1 MRKRFANCMMAPS
14 SGVLRARQLTP
25 SRCSRSR
32 SIGNT
37 RHVRPSVLQSPA
49 QHPIW
54 RGMSAN
60 ERSGLPVWHGTTILS
75 VRKNGKVVVAG
86 DGQVSMGQTV
96 MKPNA
101 KKVRQLHDGSV
112 IGGFAGATADAFT
125 LFERSGEH

>member
-1 MRKRFANCMMAPS
+1 MA
-14 SGVLRARQLTP
+14 GRG
-25 SRCSRSR
+25 RSR

-60 ERSGLPVWHGTTILS
+60 ERSGLPDWHGTTILS

-86 DGQVSMGQTV
+86 DGQGSTGQTV

-101 KKVRQLHDGSV
+101 KKARQLHDGSGR
-112 IGGFAGATADAFT
+112 GGFAVETQDAST
-125 LFERSGEH
+125 QLDSLERHQ

>member
-1 MRKRFANCMMAPS
+1 MRISDWSSDVCSSDLPERSGRGMA
-14 SGVLRARQLTP
+14 GRG
-25 SRCSRSR
+25 RSR

-75 VRKNGKVVVAG
+75 VRKNGQVVVAG
-86 DGQVSMGQTV
+86 DGQVSMGHTV
-96 MKPNA
+96 MKPNG
-101 KKVRQLHDGSV
+101 KK
-112 IGGFAGATADAFT
+112 IGRRTGR
-125 LFERSGEH
+125 ERGGRY